1 MTPYKRVSNAID
13 TLRREINAA
22 HPGRSKIS
30 DGTLGDTAHAART
43 SDHNPDANG
52 IVHAMDVTVWDGPD
66 PGVADDVAQPLA
78 EFLRAKRDPR
88 TKYVIHRGQMFSSYD
103 SYKNGRVIRRAWQ
116 WGPYTGT
123 NGHFHHVHV
132 SVYGDDG
139 APWGYTGSAT
149 PAPAKPAGWVC
160 PLFTGNVHRTSPA
173 AKVAAWRV
181 LLSAAGY
188 RGFKVGVYP
197 WSAALG
203 YATKRFQR
211 NHGLTA
217 DGIVGPATWA
227 KACAVVAAKKAAKR

>member
-66 PGVADDVAQPLA
+66 PGTADDVAQPLA

-132 SVYGDDG
+132 SVNGDDG
-139 APWGYTGSAT
+139 APWGYTGSPTAT
-149 PAPAKPAGWVC
+149 PAAWNPPPFPGTLTK
-160 PLFTGNVHRTSPA
+160 TSSAPR
-173 AKVAAWRV
+173 VAVWRMV
-181 LLSAAGY
+181 LGDLGY
-188 RGFKVGVYP
+188 RGFKVGLYP
-197 WSAALG
+197 WSMTLGAA
-203 YATKRFQR
+203 TRRFQR
-211 NHGLTA
+211 RHGLKP
-217 DGIVGPATWA
+217 DGVVGPKTWA
-227 KACAVVAAKKAAKR
+227 VAMRLLKKLKAKA

>member
-1 MTPYKRVSNAID
+1 MTAYRRVSHAID
-13 TLRREINAA
+13 TLRSEINAA

-30 DGTLGDTAHAART
+30 DGTLGDTAHSARK

-52 IVHAMDVTVWDGPD
+52 IVHAIDVTVWDD
-66 PGVADDVAQPLA
+66 TDADNVDDVAQPLA

-88 TKYVIHRGQMFSSYD
+88 TKYVIHRGRMFSSYPTT
-103 SYKNGRVIRRAWQ
+103 SGGKYRAPYE
-116 WGPYTGT
+116 WGPYTGP

-149 PAPAKPAGWVC
+149 PAPPKPAGWVC
-160 PLFTGNVHRTSPA
+160 PPFTGNVHKTSPA

-181 LLSAAGY
+181 LLGAAGY
-188 RGFKVGVYP
+188 HGFKVGVHP
-197 WSAALG
+197 WSATLG

-227 KACAVVAAKKAAKR
+227 KACAVVAAKKAKS